1 MSMVMRTDKKSP
13 TLQVAG
19 GHDLEGLTVAIIVG
33 RCLTSDTRVTG
44 ERQHP

>member
-1 MSMVMRTDKKSP
+1 MSMAMRTDKKPP

-19 GHDLEGLTVAIIVG
+19 GHDLGGLTVAIIVG
-33 RCLTSDTRVTG
+33 QCLTSDTQVTG